1 MFFSF
6 GLSAGNKYDWY
17 YDKLR
22 DNELYL
28 YGVGNSDI
36 DIEYAVKKAMD
47 NIVRGVFENSSEI
60 LNIDYESF
68 RKSFNF
74 PSYNIENNAKS
85 DGVWYVLISV
95 KRNELFELQLNNLDE
110 IDKNITKSYNFLKN
124 KNEFVKIKN
133 VDKLLKLIKKAED
146 KIEVIWTINEFNETK
161 YTDRYKRIIKE
172 YKELSKNLNINIK
185 VENTE
190 IKDSKSEIE
199 YYFNKKNIKVKE
211 KSNNTLYVSYV
222 NRKLPSNNSFDNNIF
237 LTVKFMDKDNN
248 MLYYNSYV
256 YDTKINN
263 ISNNIND
270 KIILLLDNFFGDI
283 NSLKVDYDAWNS
295 QL

>member
-110 IDKNITKSYNFLKN
+110 IDKNITKSYNFIML
-124 KNEFVKIKN
+124 FVGICM
-133 VDKLLKLIKKAED
+133 V
-146 KIEVIWTINEFNETK
+146 
-161 YTDRYKRIIKE
+161 
-172 YKELSKNLNINIK
+172 K
-185 VENTE
+185 VC
-190 IKDSKSEIE
+190 
-199 YYFNKKNIKVKE
+199 
-211 KSNNTLYVSYV
+211 LY
-222 NRKLPSNNSFDNNIF
+222 N
-237 LTVKFMDKDNN
+237 
-248 MLYYNSYV
+248 
-256 YDTKINN
+256 
-263 ISNNIND
+263 
-270 KIILLLDNFFGDI
+270 
-283 NSLKVDYDAWNS
+283 
-295 QL
+295 